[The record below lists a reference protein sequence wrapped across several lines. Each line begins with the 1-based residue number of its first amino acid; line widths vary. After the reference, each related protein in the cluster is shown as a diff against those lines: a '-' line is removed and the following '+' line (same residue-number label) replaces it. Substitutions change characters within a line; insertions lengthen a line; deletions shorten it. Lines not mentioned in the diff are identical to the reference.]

1 METNKIVETNWYPE
15 KSLLVTQISGILEKA
30 DIEKWEEK
38 FLSTLES
45 LEANTQF
52 KLFVNLHG
60 FTAANLEAHKRFR
73 TVIPQTLANYGWKVG
88 YVNLFEEE
96 AKKMS
101 ITTTR
106 GINCI
111 GVAHSHQDQ
120 TKMDLYESRFS
131 TEQEHYFVDPT
142 AARDWIEKLQYSES

>member
-1 METNKIVETNWYPE
+1 METSKKVETNWYPE
-15 KSLLVTQISGILEKA
+15 KSLLVTQLSGILEKS
-30 DIEKWEEK
+30 DIENWEEE
-38 FLSTLES
+38 FVSTLEHM
-45 LEANTQF
+45 EANTQF

-73 TVIPQTLANYGWKVG
+73 SVIPLTLANYGWKEG

-96 AKKMS
+96 AKQMT
-101 ITTTR
+101 IRTNR
-106 GINCI
+106 GIQCI

-131 TEQEHYFVDPT
+131 TEQEHYFVDPA
-142 AARDWIEKLQYSES
+142 AARDWIEKLQYSEL